1 MVNRQRIA
9 FAVVAALSLLPMT
22 AQAGAGGTPTA
33 AGAGKSTDYC
43 CLKWEKGESPRRGDD
58 NSRNA
63 PSFVN
68 GEGCQAFESTDVSS
82 ANACPGTVVKC
93 RGEFFTPS
101 AQTNSGL
108 GKVERCLTP

>member
-9 FAVVAALSLLPMT
+9 FAVIAALSLLPMT

-58 NSRNA
+58 NSRPWVYGWCA
-63 PSFVN
+63 S
-68 GEGCQAFESTDVSS
+68 
-82 ANACPGTVVKC
+82 
-93 RGEFFTPS
+93 R
-101 AQTNSGL
+101 
-108 GKVERCLTP
+108 